1 MHPVRAYLIFSFG
14 MGMATCFSAT
24 TYVPYLR
31 TIGLTMADVTLINAV
46 FWAVITIAEVP
57 TGLVADAR
65 SRSWSIRAG
74 VLLLCLSSFAYVFFV
89 KGIVTALIIE
99 LNSGIGFAFLSGAQT
114 AWATDA
120 LDKRGESHRL
130 QRTLSHSAM
139 LRSAGALVGGVVGGW
154 FGTVSL
160 RLPFFLD
167 GIVYL
172 VLFGF
177 VLHTMRSD
185 GEPVERLTERKAL
198 SESLRALK
206 AQPAL
211 RWILVAGM
219 LVGFVLPYNLGWAVY
234 TRERFGVWS
243 VSWVWAFLLL
253 AVMAGGYL
261 SRNRSV
267 AKSRLP
273 HAICLSLCCMGIGLA
288 MTGSTPSPIFFL
300 VGAGLHE
307 VTSGIYGVVSELFVQ
322 ERIGSSYRATFGSL
336 NSFFSKLGYALVL
349 GAATLLFGSSSD
361 PAHIQAVWM
370 VMGAL
375 LAASAFVLWLFRPRV
390 SS

>member
-1 MHPVRAYLIFSFG
+1 MHPARAYLIFSFG

-31 TIGLTMADVTLINAV
+31 TLGLTMADVTLINAV

-57 TGLVADAR
+57 TGLLADAR

-74 VLLLCLSSFAYVFFV
+74 ILLLCLSSFAYVFFV
-89 KGIVTALIIE
+89 KGIVTALVIE

-154 FGTVSL
+154 LGTVSL
-160 RLPFFLD
+160 RLPFFID
-167 GIVYL
+167 GIVCF
-172 VLFGF
+172 VLFIF
-177 VLHTMRSD
+177 VLCTMRSD
-185 GEPVERLTERKAL
+185 GEPTERETERKAL
-198 SESLRALK
+198 SASLLALK

-234 TRERFGVWS
+234 SRERFGAWS
-243 VSWVWAFLLL
+243 VSWIWAFLLL
-253 AVMAGGYL
+253 ALIAGGYL
-261 SRNRSV
+261 SRNRSI
-267 AKSRLP
+267 AKSRLL
-273 HAICLSLCCMGIGLA
+273 HAISLSLGCMGVG
-288 MTGSTPSPIFFL
+288 MVVVGSTPSPMFFL
-300 VGAGLHE
+300 VGVGMHE
-307 VTSGIYGVVSELFVQ
+307 VSSGVYGVVSEVFVQ

-336 NSFFSKLGYALVL
+336 NSLFSKLGYALVL
-349 GAATLLFGSSSD
+349 GGATLLFGSSSD
-361 PAHIQAVWM
+361 PAHIQGVWM

-375 LAASAFVLWLFRPRV
+375 LAASASSLWLFRPRL